1 MANSQMQA
9 MATRNKIIDA
19 MRRDWDSRARKD
31 AFHYIASWRKD
42 WDVSAFLKSGEE
54 DYERLVAPIL
64 ERLDFSPHGKAMLEL
79 GCGAGRMTRSFANH
93 FGHVLAFDVS
103 AEMLERARPM
113 LHETGNIEWIQ
124 GNGVDLAGAASES
137 VDFVFSYLV
146 LQHLP
151 EDALACNYVREMLRV
166 LKQGGVCLFQF
177 NGMKRPT
184 MNWKGRFAWGILD
197 TLWTVRLYSFSKFL
211 AKLIGFDPEMIGR
224 NWHGIALT
232 TRRVEETVADS
243 GGAIIEIQGKD
254 TPMAWCCAK
263 KVPTRGEPRQK

>member
-1 MANSQMQA
+1 MQMTT
-9 MATRNKIIDA
+9 TREKTINA
-19 MRRDWDSRARKD
+19 MRREWDTRARKD

-54 DYERLVAPIL
+54 DYERLVAPVL
-64 ERLDFSPHGKAMLEL
+64 ERLGFSPDGKTMLEL
-79 GCGAGRMTRSFANH
+79 GCGAGRMTRSFAGR
-93 FGHVLAFDVS
+93 FGRVLAFDVS
-103 AEMLERARPM
+103 SEMLQRARST
-113 LHETGNIEWIQ
+113 LLESGNVEWIQ
-124 GNGVDLAGAASES
+124 GNGADLAGAAGES

-151 EDALACNYVREMLRV
+151 EQDLACNYIREVLRV
-166 LKQGGVCLFQF
+166 LKPGGVCLFQF

-197 TLWTVRLYSFSKFL
+197 AFWTVRLCAFSRFL
-211 AKLIGFDPEMIGR
+211 ARLIGFDPEMIGR

-232 TRRVEETVADS
+232 TRRVDETVSDS
-243 GGAIIEIQGKD
+243 GGVIIEFQDSD

-263 KVPTRGEPRQK
+263 KVPTRGASR